1 MSAKSWK
8 VIAAALP
15 VLLAGSAAGASE
27 LVYQPINPSFGGN
40 PFNSAHLLGIAN
52 AVNKHD
58 GPKSSSGFGGTG
70 LSQASLFA
78 QQLQSR
84 LLSGLTDQVVQAVFG
99 PNAKDNGKI
108 VFGDQ
113 TITFSRGLEAIHLTI
128 FDAVTGKTTTVDVP
142 TIQVQ

>member
-1 MSAKSWK
+1 MGKCFIMGA
-8 VIAAALP
+8 
-15 VLLAGSAAGASE
+15 LLALGAVGAASASE

-40 PFNSAHLLGIAN
+40 PFNSSHLLGIAN

-58 GPKSSSGFGGTG
+58 GPQAKSAASS
-70 LSQASLFA
+70 LSQEDLFA

-99 PNAKDNGKI
+99 PNAQDSGKI

-113 TITFSRGLEAIHLTI
+113 TITFSRGLEAIHLSI
-128 FDAVTGKTTTVDVP
+128 FDSGTGKTTTVDVP

>member
-1 MSAKSWK
+1 MGKCFIMGALLALGT
-8 VIAAALP
+8 VAAA
-15 VLLAGSAAGASE
+15 SASE

-40 PFNSAHLLGIAN
+40 PFNSSHLLGIAN

-58 GPKSSSGFGGTG
+58 GPQAKSATSS
-70 LSQASLFA
+70 LSQEDLFA

-99 PNAKDNGKI
+99 PNAQDSGKI

-113 TITFSRGLEAIHLTI
+113 TITFSRGLEAIHLSI
-128 FDAVTGKTTTVDVP
+128 FDSGTGKTTTVDVP

>member
-1 MSAKSWK
+1 MGKWFIMGA
-8 VIAAALP
+8 
-15 VLLAGSAAGASE
+15 LLAIGAVAPASASE

-40 PFNSAHLLGIAN
+40 PFNSSHLLGIAN

-58 GPKSSSGFGGTG
+58 GPQAKSATSS
-70 LSQASLFA
+70 LSQEDLFA

-99 PNAKDNGKI
+99 PNAQDSGKI

-113 TITFSRGLEAIHLTI
+113 TITFSRGLEAIHLSI
-128 FDAVTGKTTTVDVP
+128 FDSGTGKTTTVDVP